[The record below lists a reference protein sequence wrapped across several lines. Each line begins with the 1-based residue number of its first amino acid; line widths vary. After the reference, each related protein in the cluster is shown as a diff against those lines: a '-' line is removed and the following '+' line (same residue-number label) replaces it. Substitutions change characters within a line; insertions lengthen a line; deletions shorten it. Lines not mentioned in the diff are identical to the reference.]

1 MALLRHRL
9 LGSLDLR
16 HRHLVLKV
24 RLERHH
30 R

>member
-16 HRHLVLKV
+16 HRLVLKV
-24 RLERHH
+24 RLERRH

>member
-9 LGSLDLR
+9 QGSLDLR
-16 HRHLVLKV
+16 HRLVLKV